1 MAMEVLERHHSGGDL
16 MLIGIR
22 HNGWLIAE
30 KLYGLLKPDYAG
42 NLQLAA
48 LQINKRQP
56 AEVNLEPVLSCKEKK
71 IILIDD
77 VANSGRTLLY
87 ALRPLLQEYPHQIET
102 LVLVARTH
110 RSFPVALD
118 YVGLSVS
125 TSPHEFIAVSVSGK
139 ELSGAAIEST
149 AY

>member
-1 MAMEVLERHHSGGDL
+1 
-16 MLIGIR
+16 
-22 HNGWLIAE
+22 
-30 KLYGLLKPDYAG
+30 
-42 NLQLAA
+42 
-48 LQINKRQP
+48 
-56 AEVNLEPVLSCKEKK
+56 
-71 IILIDD
+71 
-77 VANSGRTLLY
+77 
-87 ALRPLLQEYPHQIET
+87 LQENPHQIET